1 MPSTYLAL
9 ILAFACCVS
18 AEMKHA
24 SPPITAGSGSGS
36 GSVSA
41 HLNST
46 ASLPQLQP
54 GHNAT
59 DAAVGSRI
67 STLMTYLPALKKGV
81 FAVCVLTAALVVC
94 LVIKV
99 VRSGRRIRKTRKYD
113 IITTPAERVEMA
125 PLNQEQDEDD
135 DSTLFD
141 VKYR

>member
-1 MPSTYLAL
+1 MLPRYLAL
-9 ILAFACCVS
+9 ILAFTWCVS
-18 AEMKHA
+18 AELSHV
-24 SPPITAGSGSGS
+24 SSSTTVTAA
-36 GSVSA
+36 A

-46 ASLPQLQP
+46 ASVYRGGELQP

-59 DAAVGSRI
+59 DPAVGSRI
-67 STLMTYLPALKKGV
+67 STLMTYLPTLKKGV

-125 PLNQEQDEDD
+125 PLNQEQDEED

>member
-36 GSVSA
+36 VYA

-46 ASLPQLQP
+46 ASSPRLQP

-59 DAAVGSRI
+59 DAAVGSKI

>member
-1 MPSTYLAL
+1 MSPTYFLL
-9 ILAFACCVS
+9 ILACSWSAS
-18 AEMKHA
+18 AELSHG
-24 SPPITAGSGSGS
+24 SPSSSSSTTAANA
-36 GSVSA
+36 A
-41 HLNST
+41 HSNHSST
-46 ASLPQLQP
+46 ASVLLLQP

-59 DAAVGSRI
+59 DSAVGSRI
-67 STLMTYLPALKKGV
+67 SSLMTYLPTLKKGV

-125 PLNQEQDEDD
+125 PLNQEQDEED